1 MADNEVVFDSSSGIP
16 IEEQKEILT
25 KINGIAEKRRRHLS
39 QSADESA
46 SLKAKNN
53 SAFFPLL
60 VNAGALLILCAGAW
74 FIFSFNGKKDV
85 QVRQGTGSYDLTE
98 KALIE
103 EIRKDSAMTEL
114 EQLSK
119 EQDKAAAIDAQLAG
133 GLTTISDLIKDG
145 KYDQAAKSIE
155 NFRYINNAGVF
166 PSSRSAQSK
175 KEFYNK
181 AIDSMETMIAHLRAT
196 GGADSLE
203 IISENEKLK
212 KEVSDKQKT
221 IDSFSA
227 GSSGQ
232 ARLMKEKD
240 DAISKLQKD
249 SEDKDKAITDKD
261 KTISS
266 LETDKSNLTQTV
278 SDLKTVSDEKD
289 KKIAELQ
296 SQLDIIRQVIK
307 D

>member
-1 MADNEVVFDSSSGIP
+1 MAENEVVFDSSSGIS

-39 QSADESA
+39 QSADEGA
-46 SLKAKNN
+46 GLKAKNN
-53 SAFFPLL
+53 SVFFPVL
-60 VNAGALLILCAGAW
+60 VNAAALIILCAGAW
-74 FIFSFNGKKDV
+74 FIFFFNGKKDV

-98 KALIE
+98 KALID

-119 EQDKAAAIDAQLAG
+119 EQNKTDAVEAQLAG
-133 GLTTISDLIKDG
+133 GLTAISELIKDG

-175 KEFYNK
+175 REFYNK
-181 AIDSMETMIAHLRAT
+181 AIDSMETMMSHLRGT

-203 IISENEKLK
+203 LVSKNEKLE
-212 KEVSDKQKT
+212 KEINDMRKT
-221 IDSFSA
+221 IDSYSS

-232 ARLMKEKD
+232 ARRLKEIETKLDTTVAEKD
-240 DAISKLQKD
+240 KTIA
-249 SEDKDKAITDKD
+249 DKD
-261 KTISS
+261 KTIAS
-266 LETDKSNLTQTV
+266 LQSEKDRLTQAV
-278 SDLKTVSDEKD
+278 SDLNDVAAKKD
-289 KKIAELQ
+289 QRISELETAYE
-296 SQLDIIRQVIK
+296 IFNK
-307 D
+307 AYNATN

>member
-1 MADNEVVFDSSSGIP
+1 MTENEVVFDSSSGIP

-39 QSADESA
+39 QAADENEGI
-46 SLKAKNN
+46 KAKNN

-74 FIFSFNGKKDV
+74 FIFFFNGKKDV
-85 QVRQGTGSYDLTE
+85 QVRQGTGVYDLTE
-98 KALIE
+98 KALID

-119 EQDKAAAIDAQLAG
+119 DQDKSAAIEAQLAG
-133 GLTTISDLIKDG
+133 GLTAISELIKDG

-175 KEFYNK
+175 REFYNK
-181 AIDSMETMIAHLRAT
+181 AIDSMETMITHLRAT
-196 GGADSLE
+196 GGAESLE
-203 IISENEKLK
+203 L
-212 KEVSDKQKT
+212 VSKNSQLEAKMAEMQKT
-221 IDSFSA
+221 IDSFSS

-232 ARLMKEKD
+232 ARLIKEKD
-240 DAISKLQKD
+240 DSISKLQKD
-249 SEDKDKAITDKD
+249 SADKDRVIA
-261 KTISS
+261 S
-266 LETDKSNLTQTV
+266 LETDKNNLTQTV

-296 SQLDIIRQVIK
+296 SVVDVVRQVIK

>member
-1 MADNEVVFDSSSGIP
+1 MTGNEVVFDSSSGIS

-46 SLKAKNN
+46 GLKAKNN
-53 SAFFPLL
+53 SAFFPML
-60 VNAGALLILCAGAW
+60 VNAVALLILCAGAW
-74 FIFSFNGKKDV
+74 FIFVFNGKKDV
-85 QVRQGTGSYDLTE
+85 QVRQGSGVYDLTE

-114 EQLSK
+114 EQLSN
-119 EQDKAAAIDAQLAG
+119 EQEKVAAIDAQLAG
-133 GLTTISDLIKDG
+133 GLTAISELIKDG
-145 KYDQAAKSIE
+145 KYDQAAKNIE
-155 NFRYINNAGVF
+155 NFRYINNKGVF

-175 KEFYNK
+175 REFYNK
-181 AIDSMETMIAHLRAT
+181 AIDSMETMISHLRVT
-196 GGADSLE
+196 GGAESLE
-203 IISENEKLK
+203 L
-212 KEVSDKQKT
+212 VSKNSQMEAKMAEMQKT
-221 IDSFSA
+221 IDSFSS

-232 ARLMKEKD
+232 ARRIKEMET
-240 DAISKLQKD
+240 KLD
-249 SEDKDKAITDKD
+249 TTVADKD
-261 KTISS
+261 KTIADKDRAITS
-266 LETDKSNLTQTV
+266 LETDKNNLNQTI
-278 SDLKTVSDEKD
+278 SDLKTVADDKD

>member
-1 MADNEVVFDSSSGIP
+1 MTENEVVFDSSSGIP

-25 KINGIAEKRRRHLS
+25 EINGIAEKRRRHLA

-53 SAFFPLL
+53 SAFFPTL
-60 VNAGALLILCAGAW
+60 VNAAALLILCAGAW
-74 FIFSFNGKKDV
+74 FIFFFNGKKDV
-85 QVRQGTGSYDLTE
+85 QVRQGAGSYDLTE
-98 KALIE
+98 KALID

-119 EQDKAAAIDAQLAG
+119 EQNKTDAVEAQLAG
-133 GLTTISDLIKDG
+133 GLTAISELIKDG

-155 NFRYINNAGVF
+155 NFRYINNMGVF
-166 PSSRSAQSK
+166 PSSRSAQAK
-175 KEFYNK
+175 REFYNK
-181 AIDSMETMIAHLRAT
+181 AIDSMDTMITHLRLT
-196 GGADSLE
+196 GGAESLE
-203 IISENEKLK
+203 L
-212 KEVSDKQKT
+212 VSKNSQLETKITDMQKT
-221 IDSFSA
+221 IDSFSS

-232 ARLMKEKD
+232 ARLLKEKD
-240 DAISKLQKD
+240 DSISKLEKA
-249 SEDKDKAITDKD
+249 SADKDKIIA
-261 KTISS
+261 S

-296 SQLDIIRQVIK
+296 SVVDVVRQVIK